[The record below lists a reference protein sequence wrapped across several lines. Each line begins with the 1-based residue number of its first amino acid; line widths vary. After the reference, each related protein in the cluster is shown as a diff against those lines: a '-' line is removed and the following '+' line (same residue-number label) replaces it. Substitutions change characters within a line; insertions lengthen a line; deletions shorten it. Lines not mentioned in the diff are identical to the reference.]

1 MIGETRLKKFKFT
14 KDNFSAFTE
23 KLSKEILR

>member
-14 KDNFSAFTE
+14 KDNLSAFNE